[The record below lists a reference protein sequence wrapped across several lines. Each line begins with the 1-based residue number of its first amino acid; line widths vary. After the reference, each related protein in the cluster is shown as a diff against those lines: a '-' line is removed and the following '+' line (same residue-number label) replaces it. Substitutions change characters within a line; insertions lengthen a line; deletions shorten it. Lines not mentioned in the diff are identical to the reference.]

1 VGQHEAALHPL
12 QILDREVQITADSW
26 QRHVHERDAD
36 EVEERHRAQE
46 DQGEPAAAGGEERG
60 GGARCRHGNLGRRD
74 ARDLAVEFIAS
85 YQGTAVLT
93 QALRQ
98 PALLSREGRRLER
111 WIDSLDTTE

>member
-1 VGQHEAALHPL
+1 MG
-12 QILDREVQITADSW
+12 
-26 QRHVHERDAD
+26 RH
-36 EVEERHRAQE
+36 
-46 DQGEPAAAGGEERG
+46 
-60 GGARCRHGNLGRRD
+60 D

-93 QALRQ
+93 QALRE